1 MKNLVGTISA
11 PFRLIRNKFF
21 FLIFLNG
28 FILALIGY
36 FYTENN
42 YEEKIFDALALQV
55 TQTSNSQNTD
65 SLLLTS
71 LHVTHELERYRL
83 SVFGDKEIRT
93 FKSDLIRPVT
103 FDLMTGNGACGSFS
117 YVLARILNQMSIPTR
132 FAQMKVN
139 GEYGGHIL
147 VEAFNGSSWVIL
159 DPSYDLAFR
168 KENGSLAS
176 FADVQHNWKK
186 FSTQVP
192 EGYNPIYSY
201 SGVQYTNWDKI
212 PVVMPALKQVLSLTM
227 GEEEAAVFS
236 IRNLFLRKFEFL
248 FRLTLVIYILFTLIL
263 IRMYRKQSQEIE
275 EFRMSLLFPKKS
287 TTVPS
292 APFQPAV
299 G

>member
-1 MKNLVGTISA
+1 MKNLVGSISA

-42 YEEKIFDALALQV
+42 YEEKIFDALSLQV
-55 TQTSNSQNTD
+55 SQTSSSQTTD
-65 SLLLTS
+65 SILITS

-83 SVFGDKEIRT
+83 SVFGNKDIST

-103 FDLMTGNGACGSFS
+103 FDLITGNGACGSFS

-147 VEAFNGSSWVIL
+147 VEAFNGHKWVVL
-159 DPSYDLAFR
+159 DPSYDLAF
-168 KENGSLAS
+168 KTENGNLAS
-176 FADVQHNWKK
+176 FAEVQNNWMHY
-186 FSTQVP
+186 SAQVP
-192 EGYNPIYSY
+192 EGYNPIYAY

-212 PVVMPALKQVLSLTM
+212 PVVMPALKQVLNFTI
-227 GEEEAAVFS
+227 GEEEANVFS
-236 IRNLFLRKFEFL
+236 IRNLFLRKFQFL
-248 FRLTLVIYILFTLIL
+248 FRLTLGFYILFTLVL
-263 IRMYRKQSQEIE
+263 IRMYKKQAREIE
-275 EFRMSLLFPKKS
+275 EFRLSLIFPKKS
-287 TTVPS
+287 TTPQ
-292 APFQPAV
+292 APLNPAL